1 MLWRAIATVIGV
13 SANASPATAPANRPN
28 IRRVMSYT
36 SPTAATPISASG
48 TRMLSELK
56 PNTRTDSAC
65 TQNASGGLSTVI
77 SPVLSSEA
85 NRKSCQLVL
94 ID

>member
-1 MLWRAIATVIGV
+1 
-13 SANASPATAPANRPN
+13 
-28 IRRVMSYT
+28 
-36 SPTAATPISASG
+36 
-48 TRMLSELK
+48 MLSGWK
-56 PNTRTDSAC
+56 PKTRTDSAW

-94 ID
+94 IERTAAE